1 MTRVEELVRFIAR
14 SLVEEPDKVRVYSK
28 DMRRETI
35 IKLQV
40 SPEDVGRVVGRGGRV
55 ANAMRAVLEVAARQA
70 RKPVILEID

>member
-70 RKPVILEID
+70 RKPVILEIE

>member
-1 MTRVEELVRFIAR
+1 
-14 SLVEEPDKVRVYSK
+14 
-28 DMRRETI
+28 MRRETI